1 MSHSTESVLGWLARK
16 WRDWSRRR
24 RTMMALDCCDP
35 AEMTRMAHDIGV
47 SETDFRVL
55 AGRWPGSSDLLSQRM
70 HQINLDASEI
80 ARAEPGV
87 IRDLQ
92 RVCSLCAG
100 QQRCRYDLASDPSA
114 PAWREYCPNA
124 PTFAALKSEHTKRA
138 KQGNDGLSQDT

>member
-1 MSHSTESVLGWLARK
+1 
-16 WRDWSRRR
+16 
-24 RTMMALDCCDP
+24 MALDCCDP

-100 QQRCRYDLASDPSA
+100 QQDAGTISRVIPPRQ
-114 PAWREYCPNA
+114 RG
-124 PTFAALKSEHTKRA
+124 
-138 KQGNDGLSQDT
+138 GNIARMSRRLRR

>member
-1 MSHSTESVLGWLARK
+1 MSHSTESVLGRLARK

-24 RTMMALDCCDP
+24 GTMMALDCCDS

-47 SETDFRVL
+47 SETEFRVL

-100 QQRCRYDLASDPSA
+100 QQRCRHDLARDPSA

-124 PTFAALKSEHTKRA
+124 PTFAALKSEHKRA
-138 KQGNDGLSQDT
+138 KQGNDGLSRDT

>member
-1 MSHSTESVLGWLARK
+1 MSHSTESVLGRLARK

-24 RTMMALDCCDP
+24 RTMMALDCCGP
-35 AEMTRMAHDIGV
+35 AETTRIALDIGV

-80 ARAEPGV
+80 ARVEPDV
-87 IRDLQ
+87 TRDLQ
-92 RVCSLCAG
+92 RVCSLSAG
-100 QQRCRYDLASDPSA
+100 QQRCRHDLLSDPSA